1 MSLASIFGRSSRWSL
16 TVSED
21 FWPCLAALGGFFVS
35 HWEKYIT
42 GVMYLPWL
50 YDVLQVVCRREG
62 GGESWVEQGGE
73 GAGRDISLVLCT
85 YHGCMMSCKW
95 YVRRGIERG
104 ESWVE
109 QGGEGAGRDISL
121 VLCTYHGCMM
131 SCKWYVRREG
141 GGGGRD
147 ISLVLCTYH
156 GCMMSCK
163 WYVRRGIERGESWV
177 EQGGEG
183 AGRDISLVLCTYH
196 GCMMSCK
203 WYVRRGRERDRARE
217 RKRKGEGGREQ
228 GGISH
233 DCNISYRVVVLA
245 I

>member
-62 GGESWVEQGGE
+62 G
-73 GAGRDISLVLCT
+73 R
-85 YHGCMMSCKW
+85 
-95 YVRRGIERG
+95 
-104 ESWVE
+104 
-109 QGGEGAGRDISL
+109 
-121 VLCTYHGCMM
+121 
-131 SCKWYVRREG
+131 G
-141 GGGGRD
+141 GGGG
-147 ISLVLCTYH
+147 
-156 GCMMSCK
+156 G
-163 WYVRRGIERGESWV
+163 
-177 EQGGEG
+177 
-183 AGRDISLVLCTYH
+183 
-196 GCMMSCK
+196 
-203 WYVRRGRERDRARE
+203 RE

-233 DCNISYRVVVLA
+233 DCNITYRVVVLA